1 MTKSCLKFIDLFAG
15 AGGLSEGF
23 VRAGFSPI
31 AHIEMDKEAVNTLK
45 TRMAYHYLLKNNR
58 INVYNAYLKGETT
71 RDQLYQNIPQ
81 GLLETC
87 MCETISKDS
96 LPEIYKKID
105 DILNGDTVDVI
116 IGGPPCQAYSLVGRS
131 IKLAQ
136 DKIKIENNEKV
147 EDDPR
152 NYLYRLYCEFL
163 KKYKPKMFVFENVTG
178 LLSAQNGKFYNNFKL
193 LAKRCGYIVEDKIL
207 EADKFGVK
215 QSRKRVIIV
224 GWLKDTNLKYPEFK
238 EFIDKTTIN
247 EMFADLPALEPGEE
261 KNNYKSCQINNYLIK
276 SKIRS
281 SDDIL
286 VQHVARPHIDRDR
299 QIYKIAIE
307 EWNDGHK
314 RLHYDELPE
323 GLKTHKNRKSFV
335 DRFKVVE
342 GDTNACH
349 TMMAHISKDGHY
361 FIHPDIKQARSISV
375 REAARI
381 QSFPDNY
388 YFEGGRTAA
397 FRQIG
402 NAVPPLMAV
411 AIAKGIKNLIK
422 STK

>member
-1 MTKSCLKFIDLFAG
+1 MIKSRLKFIDLFAG

-45 TRMAYHYLLKNNR
+45 TRMAYHYLVKNNR

-247 EMFADLPALEPGEE
+247 EMFADLPALEPGQE
-261 KNNYKSCQINNYLIK
+261 KNQYKSCSTNNYLIK
-276 SKIRS
+276 SKIKS
-281 SDDIL
+281 NDDVL
-286 VQHVARPHIDRDR
+286 TQHIARPHIDRDR
-299 QIYKIAIE
+299 KIYKKAIE
-307 EWNDGHK
+307 KWNNGHK

-323 GLKTHKNRKSFV
+323 ELKTHKNRKSFV

-402 NAVPPLMAV
+402 NAVPPLMAE
-411 AIAKGIKNLIK
+411 AIAKGIKKLLK
-422 STK
+422 KD

>member
-1 MTKSCLKFIDLFAG
+1 MNYIDLFAG

-23 VRAGFSPI
+23 IRAGFSPI

-45 TRMAYHYLLKNNR
+45 TRMAYHYLLKNKKVN
-58 INVYNAYLKGETT
+58 IYNDYLKGFIS
-71 RDQLYQNIPQ
+71 RDQLYKKIPQ
-81 GLLETC
+81 NLLDTC
-87 MCETISKDS
+87 MCETISKEA
-96 LPEIYKKID
+96 LQKIYSNID
-105 DILNGDTVDVI
+105 ALLQSKEVDVI

-131 IKLAQ
+131 IKSAQ
-136 DKIKIENNEKV
+136 DKVKIENNEKI

-152 NYLYRLYCEFL
+152 NYLYKLYCDFL
-163 KKYKPKMFVFENVTG
+163 RKYKPKMFVFENVTG
-178 LLSAQNGKFYNNFKL
+178 LLSAQNGKFYNNFKQ
-193 LAKRCGYIVEDKIL
+193 LAKRSGYIVDDKVL

-224 GWLKDTNLKYPEFK
+224 GWLKELNLKYPEFK
-238 EFIDKTTIN
+238 ELIDKTTIN
-247 EMFADLPALEPGEE
+247 EMFEDLPALEPGQTF
-261 KNNYKSCQINNYLIK
+261 NNYKDKKINNYLMK
-276 SKIRS
+276 SKIRTK
-281 SDDIL
+281 DDIL
-286 VQHVARPHIDRDR
+286 TQHVARPHIDRDR
-299 QIYKIAIE
+299 QIYKKAIE
-307 EWNDGHK
+307 KWNNGHK

-323 GLKTHKNRKSFV
+323 ELKTHKNRKSFV

-342 GDTNACH
+342 GDTNTCH

-402 NAVPPLMAV
+402 NAVPPLMAES
-411 AIAKGIKNLIK
+411 IAKSIKKLINN
-422 STK
+422 TNVN

>member
-1 MTKSCLKFIDLFAG
+1 METGSLNYIDLFAG

-23 VRAGFSPI
+23 IRAGFSPV

-45 TRMAYHYLLKNNR
+45 TRMAYHYLLKR
-58 INVYNAYLKGETT
+58 KKINIYNDYLKGIISKE
-71 RDQLYQNIPQ
+71 QLYKQIPQ
-81 GLLETC
+81 QLLDTC
-87 MCETISKDS
+87 MCETISKESLKRIYDNIDS
-96 LPEIYKKID
+96 ALQGKE
-105 DILNGDTVDVI
+105 VDVI

-131 IKLAQ
+131 IKSAQ
-136 DKIKIENNEKV
+136 DKVKIENNEKI

-152 NYLYRLYCEFL
+152 NYLYKLYCDFL
-163 KKYKPKMFVFENVTG
+163 RKYKPKMFVFENVTG
-178 LLSAQNGKFYNNFKL
+178 LLSAQNGRFYNNFKQ
-193 LAKRCGYIVEDKIL
+193 LAKRGGYIVDDKVL

-224 GWLKDTNLKYPEFK
+224 GWLKDLNLKYPEFK
-238 EFIDKTTIN
+238 ELIDKTTVN
-247 EMFADLPALEPGEE
+247 EMFEDLPAIEPGQTS
-261 KNNYKSCQINNYLIK
+261 NNYQSENINNYLLK

-281 SDDIL
+281 RDDIL
-286 VQHVARPHIDRDR
+286 TQHVARPHIDRDR
-299 QIYKIAIE
+299 NIYKLTIE
-307 EWNDGHK
+307 KWNNGHK
-314 RLHYDELPE
+314 RLHYNELPE
-323 GLKTHKNRKSFV
+323 ELKTHKNRKSFV

-402 NAVPPLMAV
+402 NAVPPLMAE
-411 AIAKGIKNLIK
+411 AIAKGIKKLLK
-422 STK
+422 KD

>member
-1 MTKSCLKFIDLFAG
+1 MNYIDLFAG

-23 VRAGFSPI
+23 IRAGFSPV

-45 TRMAYHYLLKNNR
+45 TRMAYHYLLKR
-58 INVYNAYLKGETT
+58 KKINIYNDYLKGIISKE
-71 RDQLYQNIPQ
+71 QLYKQIPQ
-81 GLLETC
+81 QLLDTC
-87 MCETISKDS
+87 LCETISKESLKRIYGNIDS
-96 LPEIYKKID
+96 ALQGKE
-105 DILNGDTVDVI
+105 VDVI

-131 IKLAQ
+131 IKSAQ
-136 DKIKIENNEKV
+136 DKVKIENNEKI

-152 NYLYRLYCEFL
+152 NYLYKLYCDFL
-163 KKYKPKMFVFENVTG
+163 RKYKPKMFVFENVTG
-178 LLSAQNGKFYNNFKL
+178 LLSAQNGRFYNNFKQ
-193 LAKRCGYIVEDKIL
+193 LAKRSGYIVDDKVL

-224 GWLKDTNLKYPEFK
+224 GWLKDLNLKYPEFK
-238 EFIDKTTIN
+238 GLIDKTTVN
-247 EMFADLPALEPGEE
+247 EMFEDLPAIEPGQTS
-261 KNNYKSCQINNYLIK
+261 NNYQSENINNYLLK

-281 SDDIL
+281 KDDIL
-286 VQHVARPHIDRDR
+286 TQHVARPHIDRDR
-299 QIYKIAIE
+299 NIYKLTIE
-307 EWNDGHK
+307 KWNNGHK
-314 RLHYDELPE
+314 RLHYNELPE
-323 GLKTHKNRKSFV
+323 ELKTHKNRKSFV
-335 DRFKVVE
+335 DRFKIVE

-402 NAVPPLMAV
+402 NAVPPLMAE
-411 AIAKGIKNLIK
+411 AIAKGIKKLLK
-422 STK
+422 KD

>member
-1 MTKSCLKFIDLFAG
+1 MNYIDLFAG

-23 VRAGFSPI
+23 IRAGFSPV

-45 TRMAYHYLLKNNR
+45 TRMAYHYLLKR
-58 INVYNAYLKGETT
+58 KKINIYNDYLKGIIS
-71 RDQLYQNIPQ
+71 RDQLYKQIPQ
-81 GLLETC
+81 SLLDTC
-87 MCETISKDS
+87 MCETISKESLKRIYGNIDS
-96 LPEIYKKID
+96 ALQGKE
-105 DILNGDTVDVI
+105 VDVI

-131 IKLAQ
+131 IKSAQ
-136 DKIKIENNEKV
+136 DKVKIENNEKI

-152 NYLYRLYCEFL
+152 NYLYKLYCGFL
-163 KKYKPKMFVFENVTG
+163 RKYKPKMFVFENVTG
-178 LLSAQNGKFYNNFKL
+178 LLSAQNGRFYNNFKQ
-193 LAKRCGYIVEDKIL
+193 LAKRSGYIVDDKVL

-224 GWLKDTNLKYPEFK
+224 GWLKGLNLKYPEFK
-238 EFIDKTTIN
+238 ELIDKTTIN
-247 EMFADLPALEPGEE
+247 EMFEDLPAIEPGQTS
-261 KNNYKSCQINNYLIK
+261 NNYQSENINNYLLK

-281 SDDIL
+281 KDDIL
-286 VQHVARPHIDRDR
+286 TQHVARPHIDRDR
-299 QIYKIAIE
+299 NIYKLTIE
-307 EWNDGHK
+307 KWNNGRK

-323 GLKTHKNRKSFV
+323 ELKTHKNRKSFV

-342 GDTNACH
+342 GDTNVCH

-361 FIHPDIKQARSISV
+361 FIHPDINQVRSISV

-402 NAVPPLMAV
+402 NAVPPLMAE
-411 AIAKGIKNLIK
+411 AIAKGIKKLLK
-422 STK
+422 KDQ

>member
-1 MTKSCLKFIDLFAG
+1 MNYIDLFAG

-23 VRAGFSPI
+23 IRAGFSPV

-45 TRMAYHYLLKNNR
+45 TRMAYHYLLKR
-58 INVYNAYLKGETT
+58 KKINIYNDYLKGVISREE
-71 RDQLYQNIPQ
+71 LYKQIPQ
-81 GLLETC
+81 NLLDTC
-87 MCETISKDS
+87 MCETISKESLKRIYNNIDS
-96 LPEIYKKID
+96 VLQGKE
-105 DILNGDTVDVI
+105 VDVI

-131 IKLAQ
+131 IKSAQ
-136 DKIKIENNEKV
+136 DKVKIENNEKI

-152 NYLYRLYCEFL
+152 NYLYKLYCDFL
-163 KKYKPKMFVFENVTG
+163 RKYKPKMFVFENVTG
-178 LLSAQNGKFYNNFKL
+178 LLSAQNGRFYNNFKQ
-193 LAKRCGYIVEDKIL
+193 LAKRSGYIVDDKVL

-224 GWLKDTNLKYPEFK
+224 GWLKDSNLEYPEFK
-238 EFIDKTTIN
+238 EIIDQTTIN
-247 EMFADLPALEPGEE
+247 EMFEDLPAIEPGQTL
-261 KNNYKSCQINNYLIK
+261 NNYKSKNINNYLLK

-281 SDDIL
+281 KDDVL
-286 VQHVARPHIDRDR
+286 TQHAARPHIDRDR
-299 QIYKIAIE
+299 NIYRLTIE
-307 EWNDGHK
+307 KWLDGHK

-323 GLKTHKNRKSFV
+323 ELKTHKNRKSFI

-361 FIHPDIKQARSISV
+361 FIHPDINQARSISV

-402 NAVPPLMAV
+402 NAVPPLMAE
-411 AIAKGIKNLIK
+411 AIAKGIKKLLK
-422 STK
+422 KD

>member
-1 MTKSCLKFIDLFAG
+1 MNYIDLFAG

-23 VRAGFSPI
+23 IRAGFSPV

-45 TRMAYHYLLKNNR
+45 TRMAYHYLFKR
-58 INVYNAYLKGETT
+58 KKINIYNDYLKGIIS
-71 RDQLYQNIPQ
+71 RDQLYEQIPQ
-81 GLLETC
+81 SLLETC
-87 MCETISKDS
+87 MCETISKESLKRIYGNIDS
-96 LPEIYKKID
+96 ALQGKE
-105 DILNGDTVDVI
+105 VDVI

-131 IKLAQ
+131 IKSAQ
-136 DKIKIENNEKV
+136 DKVKIENNEKI

-152 NYLYRLYCEFL
+152 NYLYKLYCDFL
-163 KKYKPKMFVFENVTG
+163 RKYKPKMFVFENVTG
-178 LLSAQNGKFYNNFKL
+178 LLSAQNGRFYNNFKQ
-193 LAKRCGYIVEDKIL
+193 LAKRSGYIVDDKVL

-224 GWLKDTNLKYPEFK
+224 GWLKDLKLKYPEFK
-238 EFIDKTTIN
+238 ELIDKTTIN
-247 EMFADLPALEPGEE
+247 EMFEDLPAIEPGQTS
-261 KNNYKSCQINNYLIK
+261 NYYQSENINNYLLK

-281 SDDIL
+281 KDDIL
-286 VQHVARPHIDRDR
+286 TQHVARPHIDRDR
-299 QIYKIAIE
+299 NIYKLTIE
-307 EWNDGHK
+307 KWNNGHK
-314 RLHYDELPE
+314 RLHYNELPE
-323 GLKTHKNRKSFV
+323 ELKTHKNRKSFV

-402 NAVPPLMAV
+402 NAVPPLMAE
-411 AIAKGIKNLIK
+411 AIAKGIKILLKGI
-422 STK
+422 